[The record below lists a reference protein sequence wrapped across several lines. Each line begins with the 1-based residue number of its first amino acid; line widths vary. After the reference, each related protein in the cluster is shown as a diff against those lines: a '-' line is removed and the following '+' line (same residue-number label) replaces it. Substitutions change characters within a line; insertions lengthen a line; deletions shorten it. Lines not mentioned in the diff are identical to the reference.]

1 MFRPSPMKEGRQLHR
16 ELIELKAERTELLNR
31 IKGLLAG
38 LGLTIAVDAKLPA
51 RLEKLKQW
59 DDTTVPSALSSGG
72 ILREFERCWQL
83 VMRQIREL
91 ERERAQKIRT
101 DPSPQAKQ
109 TRRLMTLTPR
119 SRQKQ
124 G

>member
-1 MFRPSPMKEGRQLHR
+1 
-16 ELIELKAERTELLNR
+16 LLNR

-59 DDTTVPSALSSGG
+59 DNTTVPSALMAR
-72 ILREFERCWQL
+72 ILREFERWQL

-91 ERERAQKIRT
+91 
-101 DPSPQAKQ
+101 
-109 TRRLMTLTPR
+109 
-119 SRQKQ
+119 
-124 G
+124 